1 MKKTHIIFRINDT
14 MYLFHPQHCQVLY
27 FRRLWFIKKRL
38 VTYLLVSTLA
48 AAVFAGCSKKDA
60 DAGDGADA
68 AATGDAVV
76 VEEAA
81 ETADAAATDS
91 IEDLVAAAEAADAEE
106 VAAVAGTTDAVAEAD
121 EEAADE
127 EAAVTEVVDEEE
139 EKAEEAEELKEG
151 EYLIVEPGTQYVVR
165 FGGNIYSTPE
175 EVAENVMYFANPGD
189 YLNVVER
196 LDDFWYKVTYYLA
209 GEGIE
214 HTGYIQIQ

>member
-1 MKKTHIIFRINDT
+1 M
-14 MYLFHPQHCQVLY
+14 
-27 FRRLWFIKKRL
+27 KKRL
-38 VTYLLVSTLA
+38 VTYLLVSALA

-60 DAGDGADA
+60 GDSADA
-68 AATGDAVV
+68 AATGDVAV
-76 VEEAA
+76 VEEAV

-91 IEDLVAAAEAADAEE
+91 LEDLVAAAETADTEE

-121 EEAADE
+121 EDAAGE
-127 EAAVTEVVDEEE
+127 EAAVTEIVDDEEE
-139 EKAEEAEELKEG
+139 TVEKTEDPEEG
-151 EYLIVEPGTQYVVR
+151 EYLVVEPGTQYVVR

>member
-1 MKKTHIIFRINDT
+1 M
-14 MYLFHPQHCQVLY
+14 
-27 FRRLWFIKKRL
+27 KKRL
-38 VTYLLVSTLA
+38 VTYLLVSALA

-60 DAGDGADA
+60 GDAADA
-68 AATGDAVV
+68 AATGATA

-81 ETADAAATDS
+81 EAATAA
-91 IEDLVAAAEAADAEE
+91 IEEVAEAETEETAALEGTASAAAEVASPEE
-106 VAAVAGTTDAVAEAD
+106 
-121 EEAADE
+121 E
-127 EAAVTEVVDEEE
+127 EAAVVAVEDEEADNEDADKEDADKEEEYLVVD
-139 EKAEEAEELKEG
+139 
-151 EYLIVEPGTQYVVR
+151 PGTQYTVR

-175 EVAENVMYFANPGD
+175 EIAENIMYFANPGD

>member
-1 MKKTHIIFRINDT
+1 M
-14 MYLFHPQHCQVLY
+14 
-27 FRRLWFIKKRL
+27 KKRL
-38 VTYLLVSTLA
+38 VTYLLVTALA

-60 DAGDGADA
+60 GDAADA
-68 AATGDAVV
+68 AATGATA

-81 ETADAAATDS
+81 EAATAS
-91 IEDLVAAAEAADAEE
+91 VEDVAAAAEAADAEE
-106 VAAVAGTTDAVAEAD
+106 TAALEGTASVAAEVAAPE
-121 EEAADE
+121 E
-127 EAAVTEVVDEEE
+127 EAAVVAVEEE
-139 EKAEEAEELKEG
+139 EADKEEAEKEDAEKEE
-151 EYLIVEPGTQYVVR
+151 EYLVVDPGTQYTVR

-175 EVAENVMYFANPGD
+175 EIAENIMYFANPGD

>member
-1 MKKTHIIFRINDT
+1 M
-14 MYLFHPQHCQVLY
+14 
-27 FRRLWFIKKRL
+27 KKRL
-38 VTYLLVSTLA
+38 VTYLLVSALA

-106 VAAVAGTTDAVAEAD
+106 VAAVAGTTDAVAE
-121 EEAADE
+121 ADE

>member
-1 MKKTHIIFRINDT
+1 M
-14 MYLFHPQHCQVLY
+14 
-27 FRRLWFIKKRL
+27 
-38 VTYLLVSTLA
+38 LLQQIPSKILLPLPKLLMPRKSLLA
-48 AAVFAGCSKKDA
+48 
-60 DAGDGADA
+60 
-68 AATGDAVV
+68 
-76 VEEAA
+76 E
-81 ETADAAATDS
+81 
-91 IEDLVAAAEAADAEE
+91 
-106 VAAVAGTTDAVAEAD
+106 
-121 EEAADE
+121 ADE